1 MTEIANF
8 SKILVAIDGS
18 EYAKKAFEKSI
29 YLAQK
34 CNSKIDLIHVVDDST
49 YGGDSASAFELIED
63 LKEKGKNLLEQYKNQ
78 AMKNNIMTEALLE
91 IGDPAQVIVDASNKN
106 TYDLIMMGNRGVSTF
121 KELLLGSVS
130 LKVMDHARCPV
141 MIVK

>member
-1 MTEIANF
+1 MTGTANF
-8 SKILVAIDGS
+8 SKILVAVDGS
-18 EYAKKAFEKSI
+18 KYAKKAFDKSM

-34 CNSKIDLIHVVDDST
+34 CDSKIDLIHVVDDST
-49 YGGDSASAFELIED
+49 HGGDNATAFELIEEI
-63 LKEKGKNLLEQYKNQ
+63 KEKGSKLLERCKNQ
-78 AMKNNIMTEALLE
+78 AIKNNIVTKTLLE
-91 IGDPAQVIVDASNKN
+91 IGDPAQVIVDISNKN
-106 TYDLIMMGNRGVSTF
+106 TYDLIIMGSRGMSTF